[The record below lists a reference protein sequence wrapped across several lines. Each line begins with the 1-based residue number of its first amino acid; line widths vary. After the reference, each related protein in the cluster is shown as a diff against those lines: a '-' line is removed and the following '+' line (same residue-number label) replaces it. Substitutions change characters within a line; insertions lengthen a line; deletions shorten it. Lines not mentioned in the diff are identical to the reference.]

1 MKWGK
6 NKMNI
11 ALFVA
16 IPLGFAFISILHKK
30 LAPILLVIASVFI
43 LVGLSF
49 VENGETVIGGFNA
62 PYGIHLLMDS
72 YRLTGLYI
80 VNILFLG
87 VVLLNLQKYKQM
99 SSVLL
104 VSLTGL
110 NGLLMTG
117 DLFNLF
123 VFLEISGISAYLI
136 TSTNKNP
143 LASFQY
149 LVAGTVGSSLYLFGL
164 ILLYSMFGSLN
175 LADLSM
181 QVSALQ
187 DKSPVL
193 LPFLLMF
200 LGLGV
205 EVKLLPL
212 NSWVK
217 GILKDANTLSGPMIA
232 SVYAAAMS
240 LVFGRILTDLFVFE
254 GRFLVIVS
262 AILLLSIFSG
272 EAIAYQTRKV
282 KEILLYSSV
291 AQAGLV
297 VLLFVSGLA
306 SWALFMVMANA
317 ISKMILFTVI
327 AEASTDQSDDIDV
340 LRGLFIKNK
349 VIGFSFTVAS
359 LSVIG
364 LPIFMGFVV
373 KMKALN
379 YLFGQEMYLAIT
391 AILLASVVEG
401 VYFIRLLLHLWTPSE
416 QSFIFNINMRMVLL
430 VFAIVLVVFGVTVG
444 PVEQLKDAIEVGLD
458 AGGAR
463 WLI

>member
-1 MKWGK
+1 
-6 NKMNI
+6 MNI

-16 IPLGFAFISILHKK
+16 VPLGFAFVSILHKK
-30 LAPILLVIASVFI
+30 LAPILLVAASLFI

-49 VENGETVIGGFNA
+49 VQNGETIIGGFDA

-72 YRLTGLYI
+72 YRLTALYI
-80 VNILFLG
+80 VNILFLA
-87 VVLLNLQKYKQM
+87 VVLLNIKKYHQM
-99 SSVLL
+99 ATVLL
-104 VSLTGL
+104 ISLTGL
-110 NGLLMTG
+110 NGLIMTG

-123 VFLEISGISAYLI
+123 VFLEIAGISAYLI

-164 ILLYSMFGSLN
+164 ILLYGMFGSLN

-181 QVSALQ
+181 QVSQLS
-187 DKSPVL
+187 DKTPVL

-262 AILLLSIFSG
+262 TILLLSILAG
-272 EAIAYQTRKV
+272 EAMAYQSKNV

-317 ISKMILFTVI
+317 ISKMILFTII
-327 AEASTDQSDDIDV
+327 AEAAEDNGDDIGV
-340 LRGLFIKNK
+340 LQGLFTNNK

-364 LPIFMGFVV
+364 LPLFMGFVV
-373 KMKALN
+373 KMNALN
-379 YLFGQEMYLAIT
+379 YLFGEQLYLAIT

-401 VYFIRLLLHLWTPSE
+401 IYFIRLLLHLWSPSKAT
-416 QSFIFNINMRMVLL
+416 FTFNLRMRAVL
-430 VFAIVLVVFGVTVG
+430 FVLAVILIVFGLTVE
-444 PVEQLKDAIEVGLD
+444 PIESLKDSIEIGLHV
-458 AGGAR
+458 GGAQ

>member
-1 MKWGK
+1 
-6 NKMNI
+6 MNI

-30 LAPILLVIASVFI
+30 LAPILLIAASLFI
-43 LVGLSF
+43 IVGLSF
-49 VENGETVIGGFNA
+49 VQNGETVIGGFEA

-72 YRLTGLYI
+72 YRLTALYI
-80 VNILFLG
+80 VNILFLS
-87 VVLLNLQKYKQM
+87 VVLLNIRKYHQM
-99 SSVLL
+99 STVLL
-104 VSLTGL
+104 ISLTGL
-110 NGLLMTG
+110 NGLIMTG

-164 ILLYSMFGSLN
+164 ILLYAMFGSLN

-181 QVSALQ
+181 QVSQLT
-187 DKSPVL
+187 DKTPVL

-240 LVFGRILTDLFVFE
+240 LVFGRILIDLFVFE
-254 GRFLVIVS
+254 GRFIVIVS
-262 AILLLSIFSG
+262 TILLVSILAG
-272 EAIAYQTRKV
+272 EAMAYQSKNV

-317 ISKMILFTVI
+317 ISKMILFTII
-327 AEASTDQSDDIDV
+327 ASASEENGDDITV
-340 LRGLFIKNK
+340 LQGIFTNNK
-349 VIGFSFTVAS
+349 LIGFSFTIAS

-364 LPIFMGFVV
+364 LPLFMGFVV
-373 KMKALN
+373 KMNALN
-379 YLFGQEMYLAIT
+379 HLFGEQMFLAII

-401 VYFIRLLLHLWTPSE
+401 IYFVRLLLHLWTPSE
-416 QSFIFNINMRMVLL
+416 TTVTFDIRMKAVL
-430 VFAIVLVVFGVTVG
+430 FALAVMLIVFGITVE
-444 PVEQLKDAIEVGLD
+444 PIESLKDTIEIGLNVG
-458 AGGAR
+458 GTSWR
-463 WLI
+463 I